1 MCTLHVENYL
11 MGQKTKHYSL
21 MMNQARPFEIP
32 SVTISS
38 LSLSKV
44 VKE

>member
-1 MCTLHVENYL
+1 MCILHIENYP

-21 MMNQARPFEIP
+21 MINRARPFEIP
-32 SVTISS
+32 SVTIYS
-38 LSLSKV
+38 LILLKV